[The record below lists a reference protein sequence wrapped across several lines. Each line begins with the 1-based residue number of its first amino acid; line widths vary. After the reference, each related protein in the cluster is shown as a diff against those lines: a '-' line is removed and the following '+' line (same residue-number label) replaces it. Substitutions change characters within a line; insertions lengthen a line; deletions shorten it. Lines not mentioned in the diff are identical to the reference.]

1 MLALPGRAQ
10 WLTCT
15 HRHARSFSAR
25 APTWAPAAATA
36 AAPPLATTADSTRAP
51 NAKAKA
57 KADWKR
63 RAEGSNF
70 IDQLNLTVVSGRGG
84 PGGVA
89 FHREKFVAK
98 GPPSGGPGGAGGSVY
113 VVATPTVSNLS
124 HLPRTIRGGAGM
136 PGGGSWLAGRR
147 GDDVVVR
154 VPVGT
159 IVREVRERGGHY
171 AQSDE
176 ELERDDQD
184 RRDLEWAYEVNRIR
198 LDEAEKRDARWTA
211 WKKRKDRAERFGG
224 DGSDVERWHELDE
237 AVVEEHKL
245 AALKRLRKQLFVL
258 YPLAELEGHPHFLRT
273 EHQLLSQLLKR
284 EIDMP
289 GTKKRGSRKKRRR
302 RQEDGHLVQDQDDD
316 DPPLYLDLSKPTPLD
331 SPILL
336 ARGGHPG
343 LGNPSFLTHE
353 DRSPKYATRGG
364 GGESIRIELEVKS
377 IGEVGLVGLPN
388 AGKSTL
394 LRALTSSTPRIASYA
409 FTTLNPHHGTCILWS
424 DGSFSGPRPSAGAA
438 AASTG
443 EISDTPA
450 SPEYYS
456 ASTRHLSRAERRAQ
470 IAGIGGRGG
479 GEGEQQP
486 SPVFA
491 SERSEVLR
499 FTMTD
504 NPGLVADSSLN
515 VGLGHAFLRHVE
527 RCSALVYVVD
537 LSSGSSGSANHPR
550 DAIQSLRKELREYAR
565 TKGLEEG
572 ALVGR
577 VRGVVANKA
586 DVFTTPT
593 KTAAAVEGE
602 EGNTA
607 ITEEAEPQLS
617 PDDGRTRLGELVA
630 YVREMERQD
639 VQAGFR
645 NPDDD
650 PPIWVVPVSAKRR
663 ENAAALVNKLAETV
677 TFERARAATSQ
688 AAQDAEEEAAEGRL
702 H

>member
-1 MLALPGRAQ
+1 MLLRPCSRR
-10 WLTCT
+10 WLASSRCASTLAT
-15 HRHARSFSAR
+15 
-25 APTWAPAAATA
+25 PPA
-36 AAPPLATTADSTRAP
+36 ATTAPSTLTTRP
-51 NAKAKA
+51 HSSPKARA

-98 GPPSGGPGGAGGSVY
+98 GPPSGGPGGQGGSVY

-147 GDDVVVR
+147 GEDVVVR

-159 IVREVRERGGHY
+159 IVREVRERAN
-171 AQSDE
+171 AQNKHQED
-176 ELERDDQD
+176 LERDERD
-184 RRDLEWAYEVNRIR
+184 RLDLEWAYEVNRIR

-211 WKKRKDRAERFGG
+211 WKKRKDRAERAGNQEEEEEQ
-224 DGSDVERWHELDE
+224 VERWQEVDE
-237 AVVEEHKL
+237 VPVQEHKL
-245 AALKRLRKQLFVL
+245 AALKRMRKALFVL

-289 GTKKRGSRKKRRR
+289 GTKKRGRGKQRRR
-302 RQEDGHLVQDQDDD
+302 KRANQEEEEEE

-343 LGNPSFLTHE
+343 LGNPSFLSHE

-424 DGSFSGPRPSAGAA
+424 DGTFSGPRP
-438 AASTG
+438 ASTRDAST
-443 EISDTPA
+443 EISDTPS

-456 ASTRHLSRAERRAQ
+456 AATRHLSRAERRAQ
-470 IAGIGGRGG
+470 FGG
-479 GEGEQQP
+479 GTTTR
-486 SPVFA
+486 A
-491 SERSEVLR
+491 AERTEVMR

-515 VGLGHAFLRHVE
+515 VGLGHAFLRHIE

-537 LSSGSSGSANHPR
+537 LSSSPSSGSAASTQDPKE
-550 DAIQSLRKELREYAR
+550 AIRSLRKELREYAR
-565 TKGLEEG
+565 AKGLEEG

-577 VRGVVANKA
+577 IKGVVANKA
-586 DVFTTPT
+586 DVFAPSS
-593 KTAAAVEGE
+593 AAPSSPESSDKAVVE
-602 EGNTA
+602 E
-607 ITEEAEPQLS
+607 PKQLS
-617 PDDGRTRLGELVA
+617 PEEGRARLADLVS
-630 YVREMERQD
+630 YVREIEREEI
-639 VQAGFR
+639 QAGFR
-645 NPDDD
+645 NPDDS
-650 PPIWVVPVSAKRR
+650 IWVVPVSAKRR
-663 ENAAALVNKLAETV
+663 ENVAALVKRLAETV
-677 TFERARAATSQ
+677 KVERARAA
-688 AAQDAEEEAAEGRL
+688 EKEAAEAVELEEEEENGPEI
-702 H
+702 

>member
-1 MLALPGRAQ
+1 MLVPPWQSCATR
-10 WLTCT
+10 WLYYT
-15 HRHARSFSAR
+15 RSHARAFHAF
-25 APTWAPAAATA
+25 APHLAAQSPLDPTA
-36 AAPPLATTADSTRAP
+36 AAPLASTSTTADSP
-51 NAKAKA
+51 KAKA

-70 IDQLNLTVVSGRGG
+70 IDQLNLTIVSGRGG
-84 PGGVA
+84 AGGVA

-147 GDDVVVR
+147 GEDVVVR

-159 IVREVRERGGHY
+159 IVREVRDY
-171 AQSDE
+171 AKSEE
-176 ELERDDQD
+176 ELERDDEE
-184 RRDLEWAYEVNRIR
+184 RLDLEWAYEVNQLR
-198 LDEAEKRDARWTA
+198 LGEAEKRDARWNA

-224 DGSDVERWHELDE
+224 DGSEVERWEEVDE
-237 AVVEEHKL
+237 IPVEEHKL
-245 AALKRLRKQLFVL
+245 MALKRMRKALFVM

-284 EIDMP
+284 EIEMP
-289 GTKKRGSRKKRRR
+289 GTKKRGKKRRR
-302 RQEDGHLVQDQDDD
+302 RRDGELIED

-336 ARGGHPG
+336 ARGGQPG

-364 GGESIRIELEVKS
+364 GGESMRIELEVKS

-424 DGSFSGPRPSAGAA
+424 DGSFSGPRP
-438 AASTG
+438 ASTHDASS
-443 EISDTPA
+443 EISDTPS

-456 ASTRHLSRAERRAQ
+456 AATQHLSRAERRAQ
-470 IAGIGGRGG
+470 LGPLGGAAATK
-479 GEGEQQP
+479 Q
-486 SPVFA
+486 
-491 SERSEVLR
+491 ERTEVLR

-537 LSSGSSGSANHPR
+537 LSASATSDPKE
-550 DAIQSLRKELREYAR
+550 AIRSLRKELREYAR
-565 TKGLEEG
+565 AKGLEEG

-577 VRGVVANKA
+577 IKGVVANKA
-586 DVFTTPT
+586 DLFGPAANPDADSGEAAEQLTP
-593 KTAAAVEGE
+593 E
-602 EGNTA
+602 
-607 ITEEAEPQLS
+607 
-617 PDDGRTRLGELVA
+617 DGRQRLADLTA
-630 YVREMERQD
+630 YVKEIEREEIE
-639 VQAGFR
+639 AGFR
-645 NPDDD
+645 NPEDS
-650 PPIWVVPVSAKRR
+650 IWVVPISAKRR
-663 ENAAALVNKLAETV
+663 ENVAALVKKLAETV
-677 TFERARAATSQ
+677 KLERARAAEKL
-688 AAQDAEEEAAEGRL
+688 AAEEAELEGAVV
-702 H
+702 